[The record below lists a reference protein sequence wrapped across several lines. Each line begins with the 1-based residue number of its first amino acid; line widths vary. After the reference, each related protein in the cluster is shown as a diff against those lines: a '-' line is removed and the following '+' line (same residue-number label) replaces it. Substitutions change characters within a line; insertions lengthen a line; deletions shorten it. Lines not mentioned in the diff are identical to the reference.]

1 MRNIKYYFPGT
12 LLILAAI
19 VIMAFP
25 EILIA
30 LIALSIIMAGVGTIY
45 IGHMM
50 RKAESEYEHFHPST
64 IVNRSFFRRSFFR
77 G

>member
-30 LIALSIIMAGVGTIY
+30 LIALSIIMAGVGTIC

-50 RKAESEYEHFHPST
+50 RKAESEY
-64 IVNRSFFRRSFFR
+64 
-77 G
+77 